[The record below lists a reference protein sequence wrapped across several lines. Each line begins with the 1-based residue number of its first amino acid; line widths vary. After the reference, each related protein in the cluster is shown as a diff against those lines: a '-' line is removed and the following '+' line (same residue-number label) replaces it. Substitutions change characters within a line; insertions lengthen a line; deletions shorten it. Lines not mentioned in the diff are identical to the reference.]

1 MVFMDCWAEY
11 ERITAP
17 AVEQVSGIFKTVAV
31 KGMQVE
37 VVVERHGQYNKAFDM
52 QPQAGKEVSHAQQGS
67 GGGGEYSPRQMVAG
81 KSSEKTD
88 TLRLDL
94 EMEGNIKEESV

>member
-1 MVFMDCWAEY
+1 MVRSEGDCVVFMDCWAEY

-37 VVVERHGQYNKAFDM
+37 VVVERHGQYNKAFDRLEKRLVTLS
-52 QPQAGKEVSHAQQGS
+52 KEVGAEVSTHRGKWWR
-67 GGGGEYSPRQMVAG
+67 ENLPRTRTG
-81 KSSEKTD
+81 
-88 TLRLDL
+88 
-94 EMEGNIKEESV
+94 